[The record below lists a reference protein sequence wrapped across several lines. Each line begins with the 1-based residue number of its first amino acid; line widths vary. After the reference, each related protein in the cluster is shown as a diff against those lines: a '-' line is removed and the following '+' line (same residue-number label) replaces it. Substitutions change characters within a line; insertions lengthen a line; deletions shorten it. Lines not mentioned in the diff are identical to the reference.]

1 MKIYI
6 KYLTITYLK
15 SFLNTFMIL
24 FSLIFILNILQE
36 IEFFSD
42 KNVNSFYPIYLSL
55 MNSPSII
62 YEIFPF
68 VFLISTQ
75 FFFIKLFNNDEI
87 DVFKYSGL
95 KNFKIITIISLL
107 SFFLGLFIIL
117 IFYTFSSNLQ
127 SYYLK
132 LKNQYTNDQSYL
144 AVINKNGLWIKDI
157 VNNKTSIINSG
168 LIENNFLKE
177 TLITTFDKNYN
188 PITNIKSNKIDI
200 KNNKWLIY
208 DASVFEEDKT
218 NFYKIYEFETNF
230 NLEMIRSL
238 FSNLSSL
245 SIIELFELR
254 KNYNS
259 LNYSVV
265 DINMQINK
273 VLSYPI
279 FLSLMTILSS
289 IIMLGTKK
297 LRSNTLKIVIGL
309 FCSVII
315 YYIINFFNVMG
326 STEKINIFI
335 AIWAPLIIL
344 TTLNSSMLI
353 RINEK

>member
-1 MKIYI
+1 MNHPVELLAQA
-6 KYLTITYLK
+6 YL
-15 SFLNTFMIL
+15 
-24 FSLIFILNILQE
+24 
-36 IEFFSD
+36 
-42 KNVNSFYPIYLSL
+42 
-55 MNSPSII
+55 
-62 YEIFPF
+62 
-68 VFLISTQ
+68 
-75 FFFIKLFNNDEI
+75 
-87 DVFKYSGL
+87 
-95 KNFKIITIISLL
+95 
-107 SFFLGLFIIL
+107 
-117 IFYTFSSNLQ
+117 
-127 SYYLK
+127 
-132 LKNQYTNDQSYL
+132 
-144 AVINKNGLWIKDI
+144 KDI